1 MKFKMMKKSL
11 KFKIHPI
18 GYEKNRHKK
27 TLITGS
33 ALDLFKFQTLGK
45 ERCKRMK

>member
-1 MKFKMMKKSL
+1 MKK
-11 KFKIHPI
+11 I
-18 GYEKNRHKK
+18 GIKK

-45 ERCKRMK
+45 ERCKSIK